1 MANSKYLDN
10 EGLGIVWGKVK
21 ERDTST
27 LTAAQNDA
35 TSKVNAAKAELQGEI
50 NTVQGNV
57 TTLQGY
63 FTNGAAKKAIA
74 DKDGNAIDTSYVK
87 NSEKGASNGVAT
99 LGADGK
105 VPSSQLP
112 SYVDD
117 VIEGYYYNGNFYLDS
132 AHQQLIPPEGGK
144 IYVDLT
150 DGSNKTYRWGGTVYV
165 EISESLALGETAGT
179 AYEGNKGKA
188 NADAIAAL
196 QETVNGIN
204 GDLDDKVDKLYQGT
218 VTGRVRNDATSTE
231 ISRIK
236 EEGSA
241 IVTGAVFVV
250 SPNGATMCYI
260 PKGAQTIS
268 NGNRLEVKEN
278 GATYNDNTL
287 LDESMALTT
296 EEINAICV

>member
-35 TSKVNAAKAELQGEI
+35 TSKVNAAKNELQGEI
-50 NTVQGNV
+50 TAVEGNV

-74 DKDGNAIDTSYVK
+74 DKNGNAIDTTYVK
-87 NSEKGASNGVAT
+87 NAEKGTANGVAT
-99 LGADGK
+99 LDATGK
-105 VPSSQLP
+105 IPASQVPGSM
-112 SYVDD
+112 DEI
-117 VIEGYYYNGNFYLDS
+117 IEGYYYNGNFYLDAS
-132 AHQQLIPPEGGK
+132 HQQEITGEESK
-144 IYVDLT
+144 IYVDLET
-150 DGSNKTYRWGGTVYV
+150 NKTYRWGGTTYV
-165 EISESLALGETAGT
+165 EISSSLALGETAGT

-188 NADAIAAL
+188 NADAIAVL
-196 QETVNGIN
+196 QEDMNGLN
-204 GDLDDKVDKLYQGT
+204 DDLSSKVDKLYQGT

-231 ISRIK
+231 ISRVK

>member
-1 MANSKYLDN
+1 MAKYLDN
-10 EGLGIVWGKVK
+10 NGLNTVWQKVK
-21 ERDTST
+21 EKDATT

-132 AHQQLIPPEGGK
+132 AHQQEITGEESK
-144 IYVDLT
+144 IYVDLET
-150 DGSNKTYRWGGTVYV
+150 NKTYRWGGTTYV
-165 EISESLALGETAGT
+165 EISSSLALGETAGT

-188 NADAIAAL
+188 NADAIAVL
-196 QETVNGIN
+196 QEDMNGLN
-204 GDLDDKVDKLYQGT
+204 DDLSSKVDKLYQGT
-218 VTGRVRNDATSTE
+218 NEVGRVSNTQEGTYIARTQGSTTNGGSVVVNTTSAFIQYTV
-231 ISRIK
+231 
-236 EEGSA
+236 GSTA
-241 IVTGAVFVV
+241 KNILKV
-250 SPNGATMCYI
+250 SGSGATF
-260 PKGAQTIS
+260 
-268 NGNRLEVKEN
+268 
-278 GATYNDNTL
+278 NDNQI

>member
-21 ERDTST
+21 ERDTTT

-35 TSKVNAAKAELQGEI
+35 TSKVNAAKNELQGEI
-50 NTVQGNV
+50 TAVEGNV

-74 DKDGNAIDTSYVK
+74 DKNGNAIDTTYIK
-87 NSEKGASNGVAT
+87 NSEKGTANGVAT
-99 LGADGK
+99 LDATGK
-105 VPSSQLP
+105 IPASQVPGSM
-112 SYVDD
+112 DEI
-117 VIEGYYYNGNFYLDS
+117 IEGYYYNGNFYLDS
-132 AHQQLIPPEGGK
+132 AHQQKITGEESK
-144 IYVDLT
+144 IYVDLET
-150 DGSNKTYRWGGTVYV
+150 NKTYRWGGTTYV
-165 EISESLALGETAGT
+165 EISSSLALGETAGT

-196 QETVNGIN
+196 QETVKGIN

-231 ISRIK
+231 ISRVK